1 MYLISTHV
9 VVRHQADNPAMADR
23 CPSPTDG
30 PRGASEWDLERP
42 VSSRKTPTQIEMLAA
57 CRHTSKVKPRI
68 FCDTAEDP
76 ARACGEI
83 GVSTCCAK
91 DVGSRRNTVA
101 IA

>member
-9 VVRHQADNPAMADR
+9 VVRHQAEPAIAYR

-68 FCDTAEDP
+68 FWDTAEDR

-83 GVSTCCAK
+83 GVSPCRAK
-91 DVGSRRNTVA
+91 DVGSPA
-101 IA
+101 E